1 MATKFCMVVSDVCG
15 SLVWNML
22 CVTFLVHRIQ
32 GVRDRFVESLC
43 SLELWYPASYGSHCN
58 FYWSIV
64 KEDLVLIFMLMYQ
77 KYIVCLST

>member
-22 CVTFLVHRIQ
+22 CVTFLVRRIQ

-43 SLELWYPASYGSHCN
+43 PLELCIRQASG
-58 FYWSIV
+58 
-64 KEDLVLIFMLMYQ
+64 LIATF
-77 KYIVCLST
+77 IGA